1 MVYKMVYDDEAD
13 VLTLIVAE
21 EGKLSHAEEL
31 GGIVVHFGEKGA
43 PLFLEILRASKVV
56 PLMVETLAKKEMLVT
71 DSEMER

>member
-13 VLTLIVAE
+13 ILTLIVAE

-31 GGIVVHFGEKGA
+31 GDIVVHFGEKGA

-56 PLMVETLAKKEMLVT
+56 PMMVEALEKKEALVT
-71 DSEMER
+71 